1 MLNKKPE
8 DVEVIFSKL
17 VAAYPELT
25 VADKD
30 LPDLLPKK
38 DRKKFKESSWQ
49 WGWMH
54 KTLRTLDQAQRDT
67 RRRNVFFQTCKDR
80 FWKDWKKFQERK
92 MPQLLKLTDFFQVQ
106 AYFLINL
113 FELTEKYNKLAFS
126 NLLLRFFKT
135 NLKIFKTI
143 CVSDHDIFI

>member
-38 DRKKFKESSWQ
+38 DRKKFKE
-49 WGWMH
+49 M
-54 KTLRTLDQAQRDT
+54 KY
-67 RRRNVFFQTCKDR
+67 
-80 FWKDWKKFQERK
+80 
-92 MPQLLKLTDFFQVQ
+92 LLT
-106 AYFLINL
+106 ALI
-113 FELTEKYNKLAFS
+113 Y
-126 NLLLRFFKT
+126 
-135 NLKIFKTI
+135 
-143 CVSDHDIFI
+143 D